1 MPGKIT
7 VTESQSLK
15 IHTFTAPDDGWSVN
29 SHIIEF
35 PTQLIVI
42 DAQYMLPYAREVVS
56 YAQTLKRPIKRLYV
70 THYHP
75 DHLLGAGSFSAPIYE
90 LQEVKA
96 KIEAVGDRVAGEE
109 HEKHPDRIPNRAE
122 RPTEI
127 VKPGSEV
134 FDGIRVSYILLQH
147 AETENALMVGIPDHQ
162 ILITQDLVYHGV
174 HVFIAEKAFDTWLA
188 GLQQYKRLPYTHV
201 LHGHGTPGGPELY
214 ERMESYLA
222 TARDLFSKSK
232 DGDEL
237 KAQLIAAFLD
247 FTGTAMLD
255 HQKRF
260 LFLLTQHKA

>member
-1 MPGKIT
+1 MLGKIT
-7 VTESQSLK
+7 IMESQNLR

-42 DAQYMLPYAREVVS
+42 DAQYMLPYAQEVVS
-56 YAQTLKRPIKRLYV
+56 YAQTLKRPITRLYV
-70 THYHP
+70 SHYHP
-75 DHLLGAGSFSAPIYE
+75 DHLLGAVAFRAPIYA

-96 KIEAVGDRVAGEE
+96 KIEAVGDRVASEE
-109 HEKHPDRIPNRAE
+109 HEKHPDRIVSRAE

-127 VKPGSEV
+127 IEPGSEV
-134 FDGIRVSYILLQH
+134 VDGIRISHILSQH
-147 AETENALMVGIPDHQ
+147 AETENALIMGIPDRK

-174 HVFIAEKAFDTWLA
+174 HVFIAEKAFDSWLA
-188 GLQQYKRLPYTHV
+188 GLQQYAGLPYTHI
-201 LHGHGTPGGPELY
+201 LPGHGAPSGPELY
-214 ERMESYLA
+214 ESMGHYLS

-237 KAQLIAAFLD
+237 KARLIESFPD

-260 LFLLTQHKA
+260 LFPPARHKA